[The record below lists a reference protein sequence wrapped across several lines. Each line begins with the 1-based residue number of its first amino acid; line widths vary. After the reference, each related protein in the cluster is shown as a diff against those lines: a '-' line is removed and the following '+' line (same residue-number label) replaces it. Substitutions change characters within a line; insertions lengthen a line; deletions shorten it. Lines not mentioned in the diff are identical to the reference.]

1 MGFPAE
7 ITMQKIQMRQA
18 WCGQILSAG
27 AFLLLLCMCIFVF
40 TSYFHKRS
48 KLRGRPYIICPL
60 IGHKFL
66 ILLSKKTTKR
76 GEGGQ
81 NFADFETTQFMDGP
95 LRGYYLTTLATFW
108 LFDHLPPLPY
118 VEIFYLIFTNK
129 STFFNYL
136 PTSSCQRSKKM
147 DLQIKIWILVK
158 KLLQQIVNALRRAAI
173 RWKKTEQ

>member
-1 MGFPAE
+1 M
-7 ITMQKIQMRQA
+7 ITLECDA
-18 WCGQILSAG
+18 LGQNLTSAIPGWDFQLRSPCKKSRCAKLNVVKSFLQEPSYYFYACASLFLPVIFIKDPHLEVVHIL
-27 AFLLLLCMCIFVF
+27 
-40 TSYFHKRS
+40 
-48 KLRGRPYIICPL
+48 CPL

-147 DLQIKIWILVK
+147 DLQIKI
-158 KLLQQIVNALRRAAI
+158 
-173 RWKKTEQ
+173 